1 MLPFGGNPD
10 NVTIY
15 GHSGGGGRV
24 TTLMQMP
31 CADGLYHKAI
41 IMSGITRMEGPVD
54 GLPMRDYQ
62 RNRTKNARILVNAA
76 AGGTDKLQ
84 SMPVNELMALVPHK
98 PLKITFLVTGAR
110 RRRLSGDP
118 AGPESEKKPETYLL

>member
-1 MLPFGGNPD
+1 MTVNHRLNVLGFLDLSQYGDDFRESGNVGILDLVEALKWVQENIASFGGNPD

-15 GHSGGGGRV
+15 GHSGGGGKV

-54 GLPMRDYQ
+54 GLPMR
-62 RNRTKNARILVNAA
+62 
-76 AGGTDKLQ
+76 
-84 SMPVNELMALVPHK
+84 
-98 PLKITFLVTGAR
+98 ITRETAQKKCQDSGECR
-110 RRRLSGDP
+110 RRHR
-118 AGPESEKKPETYLL
+118 